1 MSCFDSLGERTC
13 KFLSPGE
20 TSECMIYFDVVL
32 MQLLFMWL
40 NSYQRF
46 PSGLQE
52 ADELGKEWTAP
63 EEKLIKLRKVRA
75 GV

>member
-1 MSCFDSLGERTC
+1 VNVW
-13 KFLSPGE
+13 
-20 TSECMIYFDVVL
+20 IYFDVVL

-46 PSGLQE
+46 PSSLQK

-63 EEKLIKLRKVRA
+63 EEKLIKLKKVRA
-75 GV
+75 AV

>member
-13 KFLSPGE
+13 EFLSHE
-20 TSECMIYFDVVL
+20 RLVNVWIYFDVVL

-63 EEKLIKLRKVRA
+63 EEKLIKLKKVRA
-75 GV
+75 AV